1 MLGANSIFPEEAR
14 AKVSLA
20 RDADG
25 LRQSVPASQKIWN
38 INEGNTGLPP
48 APASLDD
55 INGVSQC

>member
-1 MLGANSIFPEEAR
+1 MLGANSIFPEEVR

-25 LRQSVPASQKIWN
+25 LRQSLPALQKIWN

-48 APASLDD
+48 APVSLNDVD
-55 INGVSQC
+55 GVSQC